1 MKKYL
6 KINYDFDYKNVV
18 MITWM
23 NQLIAMQFWYYDIML
38 LSKYKVYSLQI
49 HCSICSA
56 LTLQSWKLFRMIL
69 MKYQYFISCTI
80 NDVM

>member
-38 LSKYKVYSLQI
+38 LSKHKVYSLQI
-49 HCSICSA
+49 HCICSA

-69 MKYQYFISCTI
+69 MKYQYIMYNQWCNVI
-80 NDVM
+80 